1 MKKLLLPFII
11 LLMTNI
17 FVAQEEPSNA
27 ETVNNLKKQLIG
39 KHYSYFLDSYIHLI
53 DFEKEFGDGLGG
65 KVYIWKNNIGEVVT
79 LFCDADGIIYK
90 LNYYKPPAPAQSSP
104 DPGEDCYYVFLYAL
118 IVYAG
123 IAGS

>member
-17 FVAQEEPSNA
+17 FIAQEQPSNA

-39 KHYSYFLDSYIHLI
+39 KHYSYFIDSYIHLI

-65 KVYIWKNNIGEVVT
+65 KVYIWKNKQDEVVT

-90 LNYYKPPAPAQSSP
+90 LNYYKPPVPQIN
-104 DPGEDCYYVFLYAL
+104 PGEDDAFGSACLYILL
-118 IVYAG
+118 IVMMTWEF
-123 IAGS
+123 